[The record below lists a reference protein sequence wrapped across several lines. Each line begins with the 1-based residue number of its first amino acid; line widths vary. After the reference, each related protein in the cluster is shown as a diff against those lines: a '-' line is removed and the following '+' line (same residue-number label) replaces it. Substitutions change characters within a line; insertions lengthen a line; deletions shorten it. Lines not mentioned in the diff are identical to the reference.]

1 MTIQQIFDLA
11 VKIGVQNDPRG
22 EKEVK
27 NVLKNNRKEY
37 GELPK
42 KVQGEYDK
50 ERFINP
56 YSDSRF
62 HTGDK
67 ARKVRRVLVGIDIGT
82 EEVLL
87 ARELERQGEGTCPES
102 IRQAQGRQSRGIDLI
117 IAHHPAGKALADL
130 HEVMDL
136 QTSVLARSGVP
147 ENIAEGIVK
156 EQLENVSRRLASVN
170 HYKVVDAAKLLNI
183 ALINIHT
190 PADNCVWKFVD
201 EFLDKKKPKKVGEVV
216 DALKEIPEYKKAVLL
231 GAGPVIFSGDDK
243 SRAGKIIVSGMTG
256 GTSGKG
262 SEKIYER
269 MSHFGIGTEIAM
281 HVGDED
287 RDEAIKH
294 YINIVIAG
302 HIASDSLGLNI
313 IMDKLEKAG
322 IEIIPCSGFIRY
334 SRVKK

>member
-1 MTIQQIFDLA
+1 MNIQNIFDLA
-11 VKIGVQNDPRG
+11 IKTGIKNDPRG
-22 EKEVK
+22 EKEIEELLKK
-27 NVLKNNRKEY
+27 NREDFKD
-37 GELPK
+37 LPK
-42 KVQGEYDK
+42 KKQAEYDQDK
-50 ERFINP
+50 FSNP
-56 YSDSRF
+56 YSDSKI
-62 HTGDK
+62 HTGNK
-67 ARKVRRVLVGIDIGT
+67 AAKIKRVLVGIDIGT

-87 ARELERQGEGTCPES
+87 ARELERSGKK
-102 IRQAQGRQSRGIDLI
+102 IDLI
-117 IAHHPAGKALADL
+117 IAHHPVGKALADL

-136 QTSVLARSGVP
+136 QTSVLAREGVP
-147 ENIAEGIVK
+147 ENIAEGIVR
-156 EQLENVSRRLASVN
+156 EQLENVSRRLAPVN
-170 HYKVVDAAKLLNI
+170 HYKAVDAAKILDV

-201 EFLDKKKPKKVGEVV
+201 QYLSKKKPARVGEV
-216 DALKEIPEYKKAVLL
+216 AETLKEIPEYKKAVEL
-231 GAGPVIFSGDDK
+231 GAGPVIFSGSEK

-313 IMDKLEKAG
+313 IMDELERAG
-322 IEIIPCSGFIRY
+322 IEIVPCSGYIRY
-334 SRVKK
+334 SRNKK